1 MNSTA
6 RHIVAGGGLPTG
18 TEPDSTVSP
27 TTAGARMGGA
37 GATVTGGGGYA
48 TGCPPCADAAGPTN
62 DPGLRYNPQARP
74 QISWGPGFWDSQGS
88 YAKIAAGPKP
98 DSTLPETALAI
109 AFVTDPQYYSV
120 TFDPAFQPEVD
131 FSLTIQA
138 GATLVATSTAAG
150 DNRLVSNV
158 PESMDE
164 ELSPETFSAIRGELT
179 PPIRT
184 RASSNSQATLHWVW
198 MTR

>member
-1 MNSTA
+1 MSWLSFCLA
-6 RHIVAGGGLPTG
+6 FHFAFFIQLPFSGCCLTG
-18 TEPDSTVSP
+18 WNDADDRAETLFPN
-27 TTAGARMGGA
+27 
-37 GATVTGGGGYA
+37 
-48 TGCPPCADAAGPTN
+48 PCADAAGPTN